1 MQTGFIA
8 VGIGLMAEAEAISL
22 TAQLV
27 EQTGFHSIWAP
38 EHIVLLDQYAS
49 KYPYSPDGKF
59 PSPTMQV
66 DILDPFATLT
76 FVAAQTKTLRIG
88 TGICLVPERN
98 PLTTAKEVAT
108 LDKLSGGRFDF
119 GVGVGWLE
127 EEFAALGVPWARRG
141 ARTREYLQVMKKLWT
156 EEETAFEGEFCSF
169 PSVRSYPKPI
179 QKPHPPII
187 FGGESEPALKRAG
200 EVGDGWFGMNI
211 PVEAAKP
218 KIDKVKNYARAV
230 GRNPDALQFSVC
242 PGMCASLA
250 HDDLKRLQDAGVHQ
264 IIVGAFPADLQAV
277 KEEIGKLAEQIVA
290 PAANL

>member
-8 VGIGLMAEAEAISL
+8 VGIGLMADPEVMSLAAE
-22 TAQLV
+22 TA
-27 EQTGFHSIWAP
+27 EQAGFHSIWAP

-66 DILDPFATLT
+66 EILDPFAALT
-76 FVAAQTKTLRIG
+76 FIAAQTKTIRVG

-127 EEFAALGVPWARRG
+127 EEFTALGVPWARRA

-156 EEETAFEGEFCSF
+156 EEETSFEGEFCSF
-169 PSVRSYPKPI
+169 PSVRSYPKPA

-200 EVGDGWFGMNI
+200 EVGDGWFGMN
-211 PVEAAKP
+211 VSVDEAPAKIGRI
-218 KIDKVKNYARAV
+218 KDYARAA
-230 GRNPDALQFSVC
+230 GRDPDALQFAIS
-242 PGMCASLA
+242 PGMGAPLTR
-250 HDDLKRLQDAGVHQ
+250 DDITRAQDAGVDQ
-264 IIVGAFPADLQAV
+264 LIVGLFPADRRAV
-277 KEEIGKLAEQIVA
+277 KDDIARLAEQVVE
-290 PAANL
+290 PAASL

>member
-1 MQTGFIA
+1 MHTGFIA
-8 VGIGLMAEAEAISL
+8 VGIGLMADAEAISL
-22 TAQLV
+22 AAQLA
-27 EQTGFHSIWAP
+27 EEAGFHSIWAP

-59 PSPTMQV
+59 PSANMQV
-66 DILDPFATLT
+66 DILDPFSVLT
-76 FVAAQTKTLRIG
+76 FVAAQTKTIRIG
-88 TGICLVPERN
+88 TGICLVPERH

-108 LDKLSGGRFDF
+108 LDKLSDGRFDF
-119 GVGVGWLE
+119 GVGIGWLE
-127 EEFAALGVPWARRG
+127 EEFTALGIPWARRG

-200 EVGDGWFGMNI
+200 EVGDGWFGMN
-211 PVEAAKP
+211 VSVADAKS
-218 KIDKVKNYARAV
+218 KIDKIKDYAKAA
-230 GRNPDALQFSVC
+230 GRDPDALHFSVS
-242 PGMCASLA
+242 PGMGSPIAT
-250 HDDLKRLQDAGVHQ
+250 DDLKQLQDAGVDQ
-264 IIVGAFPADLQAV
+264 IIAGAFPTDLQAV
-277 KEEIGKLAEQIVA
+277 KDEIGKLAERIVA

>member
-8 VGIGLMAEAEAISL
+8 VGIGLMAESEAISL
-22 TAQLV
+22 AAQLA
-27 EQTGFHSIWAP
+27 EQAGFHSIWAP

-66 DILDPFATLT
+66 DILDPFSALT
-76 FVAAQTKTLRIG
+76 FVAAETKTIRVG

-127 EEFAALGVPWARRG
+127 EEFTALGVPWSRRG

-156 EEETAFEGEFCSF
+156 EEETAFRGEFCSF
-169 PSVRSYPKPI
+169 PSIRSYPKPI

-187 FGGESEPALKRAG
+187 FGGESEPALKRSG
-200 EVGDGWFGMNI
+200 EVGDGWFGMN
-211 PVEAAKP
+211 VSVADAKS
-218 KIDKVKNYARAV
+218 KIDKVKDYARTA
-230 GRNPDALQFSVC
+230 GRNPDALHFSIS
-242 PGMCASLA
+242 PGMGSSISR
-250 HDDLKRLQDAGVHQ
+250 DDLKRLQDAGVAQ
-264 IIVGAFPADLQAV
+264 IIVGSYPADLQAV
-277 KEEIGKLAEQIVA
+277 KDDIGKLAEQIVA
-290 PAANL
+290 PAENL